1 MSSDLLQVMR
11 TSRDAGE
18 SESHIKSVSALLHT
32 SILIQMDRYRLW
44 LMNSQEEKYHTRV
57 GLP

>member
-11 TSRDAGE
+11 TSRDAG
-18 SESHIKSVSALLHT
+18 ESHIKSVSALLHT